1 MITTSKTH
9 IENLTTQRYRSVDLF
24 EKNELYETYQKL
36 IEERDELIK
45 TLVSK
50 LQLAQSTQIV
60 GSGNASMMTMQPKP
74 TQE

>member
-1 MITTSKTH
+1 MIATSKTQ

-45 TLVSK
+45 ALVSK
-50 LQLAQSTQIV
+50 LQLA
-60 GSGNASMMTMQPKP
+60 
-74 TQE
+74 